1 MAEVS
6 IRARQERVRS
16 KVLHA
21 AAKLFL
27 EKGYVNSTLRE
38 IAEVSGVKYGSL
50 TFAFKSKEHILSE
63 LVGFVLE
70 GQLEAVEKLLEGKTQ
85 DKILFYATETVLQ
98 LYMAESSEH
107 IRELYTLSYSL
118 QASTDIIYNKLTMI
132 LAEIFAEQ
140 YPDYAPGDFYEKE
153 LATAGVIR
161 NYMTRPCDI
170 FFTMEKKVQ
179 AFLENILLLYE
190 IPKEKRKEAIAFVG
204 LEEFKKFYPPKLSGG
219 LLRRL
224 NIACGIAHKPELI
237 ILDEPFKGLD
247 EDTRRSVID
256 VINRNTKGK
265 TLIVSTHDIRDA
277 KELGAE
283 IYDV

>member
-204 LEEFKKFYPPKLSGG
+204 QFDFVTFANEVIGNMLAYLES
-219 LLRRL
+219 R
-224 NIACGIAHKPELI
+224 
-237 ILDEPFKGLD
+237 
-247 EDTRRSVID
+247 T
-256 VINRNTKGK
+256 
-265 TLIVSTHDIRDA
+265 
-277 KELGAE
+277 
-283 IYDV
+283 